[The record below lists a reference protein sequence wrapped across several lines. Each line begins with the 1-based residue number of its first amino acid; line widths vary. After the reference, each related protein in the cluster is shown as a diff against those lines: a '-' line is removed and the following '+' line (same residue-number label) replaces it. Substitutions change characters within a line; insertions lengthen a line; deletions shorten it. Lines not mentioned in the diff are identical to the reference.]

1 MAIRNSFARIVFAAV
16 LAFAALGTAQASDT
30 SAPATSGQ
38 RATAI
43 VSFRVII
50 PEVLRFDGESQRLH
64 ATAPQTTRLVSTE
77 GDRAMVTLA
86 RP

>member
-1 MAIRNSFARIVFAAV
+1 MAIRNDVAKIVLAAG

-30 SAPATSGQ
+30 IAPSTSAQ
-38 RATAI
+38 QATAT

-50 PEVLRFDGESQRLH
+50 PEVLRFDGQAQRLH

-77 GDRAMVTLA
+77 GERAMVTLA